1 MEKLSLKNMNL
12 VISKVYASR
21 NASELNFGKECE
33 INRLVLNQPWSV
45 PAEETDLHCQR
56 MNVLV

>member
-1 MEKLSLKNMNL
+1 MNL

-21 NASELNFGKECE
+21 NASELNFGKECK